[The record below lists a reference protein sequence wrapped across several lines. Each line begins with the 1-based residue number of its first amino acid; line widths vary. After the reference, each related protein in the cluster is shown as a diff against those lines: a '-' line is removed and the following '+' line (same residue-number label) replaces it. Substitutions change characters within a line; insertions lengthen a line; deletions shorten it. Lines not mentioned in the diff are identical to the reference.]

1 MKRSDPTASTRRLVL
16 TAVSIAMCVVLPM
29 AFHAVPN
36 AGKVLLP
43 MHIPVLLCGMLCG
56 APCGAVCGLLG
67 PLLSSV
73 LTAMPSAAMLPGM
86 MVECAVYGLSAGLML
101 RFVRTGRLY
110 VDLYLSLLAAMLLGR
125 VASGLAKALLFQAG
139 EYTMAAWVTAS
150 FVTALPG
157 IFLQLL
163 IVPSLVY
170 CLMRA
175 GLLPPRE
182 SV

>member
-1 MKRSDPTASTRRLVL
+1 MDQTKEMTATRRLVL
-16 TAVSIAMCVVLPM
+16 TAVSVAMCVVLPM

-73 LTAMPSAAMLPGM
+73 LTAMPAAAMLPGM
-86 MVECAVYGLSAGLML
+86 MVECAVYGLSAGAML
-101 RFVRTGRLY
+101 RLIRTGRIY
-110 VDLYLSLLAAMLLGR
+110 ADLYLSLLIAMLLGR

-139 EYTMAAWVTAS
+139 EYTVAAWVTAS

-163 IVPSLVY
+163 LVPSLVY

-175 GLLPPRE
+175 GQLPPRYPK
-182 SV
+182 